1 MRSTCAYL
9 EGGAE
14 QVRQLEL
21 LRRALPQRHPAFDGI
36 LGVEQASGLLT

>member
-1 MRSTCAYL
+1 MRRTCAYL

-14 QVRQLEL
+14 HVGHVQLV
-21 LRRALPQRHPAFDGI
+21 RRALPQHDTALDGI